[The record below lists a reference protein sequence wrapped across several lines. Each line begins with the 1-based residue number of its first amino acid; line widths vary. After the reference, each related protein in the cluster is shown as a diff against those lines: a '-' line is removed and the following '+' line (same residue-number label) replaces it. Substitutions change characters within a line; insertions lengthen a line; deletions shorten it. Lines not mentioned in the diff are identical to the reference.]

1 MDRRWRGI
9 IVSCPLTVLVLTTA
23 LFIGVNSAKVVPRVP
38 SGGASSS
45 SDPNFDLFLKNC
57 WKSDKTECRNVS
69 KQIFGDS
76 KRCLCIVRSS
86 TVPPQGGFFN
96 HCRILGKKN
105 CQAVPYRT
113 IYGKNKHCWCLK

>member
-45 SDPNFDLFLKNC
+45 SDPNTDPFLKKC
-57 WKSDKTECRNVS
+57 WKSDKTECGAVS
-69 KQIFGDS
+69 KQIFGDF
-76 KRCLCIVRSS
+76 KQCLCIVKSS
-86 TVPPQGGFFN
+86 TVPPKGGFFN
-96 HCRILGKKN
+96 HCRIHGKKN
-105 CQAVPYRT
+105 CQAVPHQV
-113 IYGKNKHCWCLK
+113 IFGKNKHCWCLK